1 MTTIYQ
7 IIVITSLT
15 FVAIMVALFVF
26 ASSIY
31 KGAIKIAIG
40 EEQEA
45 LKNRREYLKERRKEI
60 VEELEKAGGDEF
72 AHKLR
77 ESVRDFD
84 AKTKQINQS
93 ILKSR
98 DRIKRLSLKSMVVV
112 PGLFLVLSITGA
124 GIAAVLSGG
133 WQVSV
138 WSASVVALI
147 IGIVLIYRN
156 LNAIEKFSSVIDVSV
171 LMEQA
176 LDAHAGKTSP
186 KVFLD
191 FYDEDITNEGMLGVG
206 RGEIVEIEH
215 DVSLIQ
221 GTIGIKT
228 RVWFTATE
236 ELEFIDEGTIEDI
249 EEDYGDMTKPKR
261 VIKQY
266 GDVNPKEFKVGIIK
280 VKAPEKPGNYSMS
293 SFLQCDG
300 FTEGEYFFK
309 IVVK

>member
-1 MTTIYQ
+1 MTTVYQ

-15 FVAIMVALFVF
+15 FMAIMVALFVF

-31 KGAIKIAIG
+31 KGAIKIAAD

-45 LKNRREYLKERRKEI
+45 LKNRRKYLEERKREI

-72 AHKLR
+72 AHKLK
-77 ESVRDFD
+77 ESLTDFD

-98 DRIKRLSLKSMVVV
+98 DRIKKLNLKNMVVV
-112 PGLFLVLSITGA
+112 PGLFLGLSITGA

-133 WQVSV
+133 WEVSV
-138 WSASVVALI
+138 WSASAVALI
-147 IGIVLIYRN
+147 TGVVLIYRN
-156 LNAIEKFSSVIDVSV
+156 LKAIEKFSSVIDVSM

-176 LDAHAGKTSP
+176 LDAHARKTSP
-186 KVFLD
+186 KVALV
-191 FYDEDITNEGMLGVG
+191 FYDESITNERMLRVG

-221 GTIGIKT
+221 GSIGRKT

-236 ELEFIDEGTIEDI
+236 ELEFIDGGAIEKIKEG
-249 EEDYGDMTKPKR
+249 YSGMTKPKR
-261 VIKQY
+261 LIKQY
-266 GDVNPKEFKVGIIK
+266 GDVNPKEFQPGIVK
-280 VKAPEKPGNYSMS
+280 VKAPEKPGSYSMS

-300 FTEGEYFFK
+300 FTAEEYFFK